1 MSYIQRVDGPTKGSL
16 SQVAEEKGITVEQA
30 FANAEIVVVIDQSGS
45 MCAPDARDGRE
56 RFDVAEEELR
66 KIQEAYPGAVAVFE
80 FSDDIRFCPDG
91 VPTRI
96 GRMTN
101 LTDALRYVKQAD
113 NLYEIV
119 VISDGE
125 PDNEYTAMDVART
138 FKGPIHTIFIGEEG
152 NQGQDF
158 LRKLAQATGGRQ
170 FQADKPGE
178 LMPGVVALLT
188 G

>member
-1 MSYIQRVDGPTKGSL
+1 MSYLQRVDGPTKGSL
-16 SQVAEEKGITVEQA
+16 SQVAEEKGITVEEA

-45 MCAPDARDGRE
+45 MCVMDARDGQE
-56 RFDVAEEELR
+56 RFDVAEDELR

-101 LTDALRYVKQAD
+101 LTDALRYIKQAD

-119 VISDGE
+119 VISDGG

-138 FKGPIHTIFIGEEG
+138 FKGPIHTIYIGEEG
-152 NQGQDF
+152 REGQDF
-158 LRKLAQATGGRQ
+158 LRKLAQATGGKQ

>member
-1 MSYIQRVDGPTKGSL
+1 MSYLQRTDGPTKGSL

-45 MCAPDARDGRE
+45 MCMQDARDGQE
-56 RFDVAEEELR
+56 RFDVAEDELR

-80 FSDDIRFCPDG
+80 FSDNIRFCPDA
-91 VPTRI
+91 V
-96 GRMTN
+96 TN
-101 LTDALRYVKQAD
+101 LTDALRYIKQAD

-125 PDNEYTAMDVART
+125 PDNEYTAMNVART
-138 FKGPIHTIFIGEEG
+138 FKGPIHTIYIGEEG
-152 NQGQDF
+152 REGQDF
-158 LRKLAQATGGRQ
+158 LRKLAQATGGKQ

>member
-30 FANAEIVVVIDQSGS
+30 FANAEVVVVIDQSGS
-45 MCAPDARDGRE
+45 MCSMDARDGQE

-66 KIQEAYPGAVAVFE
+66 KIQESYPGRVAVFE

-101 LTDALRYVKQAD
+101 LTNALRYVKQAD

-125 PDNEYTAMDVART
+125 PDNEYAAMAVART